1 MPNKLNIYPN
11 LPYPLKVMAAS
22 MQGYYLRWWRYG
34 QETEKMVGETLE
46 RETWTANKWKTWQEE
61 RLASILHRAANMVT
75 HYQDQWQNR
84 RKNGDRSS
92 WELISN
98 WPVLT
103 KEELRKAPKSFLAE
117 DCHPNRMYQEH
128 TSGTT
133 GKPVVQWFSRST
145 VQHWYA
151 IYEARIRLWNG
162 VSRHDRWGIIG
173 GQMIAPVQQ
182 FTPPF
187 WVWNQGLKQLYL
199 SAYHIS
205 RDNVQAYLKAIQDF
219 ELAYL
224 LGYPSALYTIA
235 NEGRALGIAAPN
247 LKMIISNAE
256 PLLLNQRQ
264 LIQDYFRCPVRNT
277 YGMTENVT
285 AASECSKG
293 NMHLFPEVGVLEI
306 MDFNEDIPL
315 APGKFGRMICTGLIN
330 PDMPLIRYDVGDAG
344 SQNLNEGFC
353 ECGRQ
358 MPLLNEIEGRT
369 DDMIITPDGKHI
381 GRMDPVFKTDLKIK
395 EAQIIQE
402 ALDLIKIK
410 VVPADGFG
418 DADIQDIIQ
427 RVQQRLGDSVSMA
440 VEQVAKIPRTK
451 AGKFKAVVS
460 RLNK

>member
-1 MPNKLNIYPN
+1 MPNKLNIYHN

-22 MQGYYLRWWRYG
+22 IWGYYMHWWRYG
-34 QETEKMVGETLE
+34 QETEKMVAETLE

-61 RLASILHRAANMVT
+61 RLAFILHRAANMVP

-84 RKNGDRSS
+84 RKKGDRSS
-92 WELISN
+92 WELLSN

-235 NEGRALGIAAPN
+235 NEGGSLGIAAPN

-330 PDMPLIRYDVGDAG
+330 PDTPLIRYDVGDAG

-427 RVQQRLGDSVSMA
+427 RVQQRLGDNVSMA
-440 VEQVAKIPRTK
+440 VEQVAEIPRTK

-460 RLNK
+460 RLHK